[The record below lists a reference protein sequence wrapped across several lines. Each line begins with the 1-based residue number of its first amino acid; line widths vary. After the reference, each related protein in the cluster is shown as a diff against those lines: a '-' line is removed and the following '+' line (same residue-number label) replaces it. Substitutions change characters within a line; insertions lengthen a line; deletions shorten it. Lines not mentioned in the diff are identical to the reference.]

1 MLINNEWM
9 LMWMCSCQC
18 GQLAAMLVDST
29 VQCRMTHVYYVVI
42 VQGFVD
48 LGKIASLELNHK
60 PVDTAKKGEAVA
72 MKIEA
77 KSGSSSMKKRG
88 SSPQWHCQWRP

>member
-29 VQCRMTHVYYVVI
+29 VQYRMTHVYYVVI

-77 KSGSSSMKKRG
+77 TTTTESTRAYGRHFDHKVCV
-88 SSPQWHCQWRP
+88 Q